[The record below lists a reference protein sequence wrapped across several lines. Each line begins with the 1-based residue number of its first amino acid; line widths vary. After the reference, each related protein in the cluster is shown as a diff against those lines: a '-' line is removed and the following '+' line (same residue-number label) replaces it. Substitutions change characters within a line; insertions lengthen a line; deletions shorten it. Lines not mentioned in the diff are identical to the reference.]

1 MNKVKFKK
9 FSSDSGNLSLSLDA
23 VPLPTSPPEGDYFS
37 SPGALCLR
45 ELLLAAAAGPAVDVT
60 VPVQCLVEDSGRLSL
75 HEATKA
81 ELAGFYDPAPADEEK
96 QLLVRWAWQCRTLI

>member
-1 MNKVKFKK
+1 MNEPNFIFVLPNLT
-9 FSSDSGNLSLSLDA
+9 SDSGNLGISLDGI
-23 VPLPTSPPEGDYFS
+23 PLPTSPSEGDYFS
-37 SPGALCLR
+37 SPGAVCLR
-45 ELLLAAAAGPAVDVT
+45 ELLLSISVAAGAVDVT

-96 QLLVRWAWQCRTLI
+96 QLLVR